1 MDFREM
7 MKQYE
12 EQPITRQLLFDALK
26 EYERPYDKIHE
37 LVKQGKLIRVKS
49 GIFIPG
55 PALDVRRPE
64 PFLLANHLL
73 GPSYVSLETA
83 LSHWGLIPERVYEI
97 SSATARNSKTYQTP
111 AGRFS
116 YTHIP
121 LPYYS
126 FGIEQEELTK
136 KQIVLVATP
145 EKALCDKIVTTPGL
159 LFRSPAQAKKWLT
172 EDMRIEKDKLSKLDY
187 KQIGSWNIGAPK
199 KESLQMLFKTLEE

>member
-1 MDFREM
+1 M
-7 MKQYE
+7 
-12 EQPITRQLLFDALK
+12 
-26 EYERPYDKIHE
+26 
-37 LVKQGKLIRVKS
+37 
-49 GIFIPG
+49 
-55 PALDVRRPE
+55 
-64 PFLLANHLL
+64 
-73 GPSYVSLETA
+73 
-83 LSHWGLIPERVYEI
+83 IPEKVYEI

-126 FGIEQEELTK
+126 FGIQQLELTK

-172 EDMRIEKDKLSKLDY
+172 EDMRIEKDMLGKLDY
-187 KQIGSWNIGAPK
+187 KEIGSWIIETPK
-199 KESLQMLFKTLEE
+199 KESFQMLFKTLEE